1 MSLESQV
8 PNSNSYQT
16 ERDDLTKVLA
26 LMDEYLAKLR
36 SAQGGIEQ
44 VDFRRA
50 SIGLLNLVLV
60 LGSGGGLIWTLVM
73 EKDVFLRILWGSL
86 SILALAASI
95 SSLIWSLQQEN
106 RFKRELQVTEKLLE
120 RLIRLA
126 SQTAEHQK
134 LDMTQRLELEL
145 RLAETESALERA
157 SSRTAP
163 ELTTLVRDAIHQV
176 SKV

>member
-1 MSLESQV
+1 MSMELPG
-8 PNSNSYQT
+8 PNSASYQS

-36 SAQGGIEQ
+36 NAQRVLESGDLNRSFYGL
-44 VDFRRA
+44 FA
-50 SIGLLNLVLV
+50 FLWLFGFGIGLVWALVSKQDPALIGLFTVSLAFGVPAFLMLV
-60 LGSGGGLIWTLVM
+60 VQRSQR
-73 EKDVFLRILWGSL
+73 DR
-86 SILALAASI
+86 
-95 SSLIWSLQQEN
+95 

-126 SQTAEHQK
+126 SQAAEHQK

-145 RLAETESALERA
+145 RLAETESALEQA